1 MLLRPVRKTVKKLFR
16 VQKLK
21 VDGHLPRLATY
32 ICPSKHCKY
41 VGESSN
47 DIMIHIIQHK
57 SPIMPRHCLNTLYQ
71 NVLKQVAEFGTKNDL
86 LQLQDYALEMEVRL
100 LDSV

>member
-41 VGESSN
+41 VGESSHE
-47 DIMIHIIQHK
+47 IMVHILDHK
-57 SPIMPRHCLNTLYQ
+57 FQIMPSHCLTTLYE
-71 NVLKQVAEFGTKNDL
+71 NVFKQVEEFGSDIDL
-86 LQLQDYALEMEVRL
+86 LELQDCMKMKWY
-100 LDSV
+100 